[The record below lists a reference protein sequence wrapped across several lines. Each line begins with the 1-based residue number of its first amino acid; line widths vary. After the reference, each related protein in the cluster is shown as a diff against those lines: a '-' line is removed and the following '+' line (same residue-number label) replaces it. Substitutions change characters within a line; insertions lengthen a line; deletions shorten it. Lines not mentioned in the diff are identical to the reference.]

1 MSLHILK
8 EIKIQVNQVI
18 KHKQVC
24 TTCALGTHTK

>member
-1 MSLHILK
+1 MSLHIPK